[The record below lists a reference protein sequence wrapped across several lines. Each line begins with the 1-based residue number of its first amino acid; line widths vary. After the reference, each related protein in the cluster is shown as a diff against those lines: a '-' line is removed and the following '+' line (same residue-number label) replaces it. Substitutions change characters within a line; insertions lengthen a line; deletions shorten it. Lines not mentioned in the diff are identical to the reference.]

1 MQKTLLLLRHAKSDW
16 NATYGQDHDR
26 PLNSRGQRAA
36 DAMGRWLAELGPLPD
51 LILCS
56 TAVRAR
62 STCIIASE
70 AGAWQAEIQYERGLY
85 YATPKDLI
93 HYLQEV
99 PDPIQT
105 VMLVGHQPTW
115 SMTAALLSNHPVNTF
130 PTASMARIDFSVE
143 NWERSAPGTGKLI
156 WHQFPKRLPEKY
168 YHHNGDDIRE

>member
-1 MQKTLLLLRHAKSDW
+1 MPKTVLLLRHGKSDW

-26 PLNSRGQRAA
+26 PLNSRGRRASC
-36 DAMGRWLAELGPLPD
+36 AMGRWLAEVGSLPD

-62 STCIIASE
+62 STCIMASE
-70 AGAWQAEIQYERGLY
+70 AGAWQADVQYERGLY
-85 YATPKDLI
+85 HAAPQDLI

-99 PDPIQT
+99 SDHIQT

-115 SMTAALLSNHPVNTF
+115 SMTAALLSNCAVREF
-130 PTASMARIDFSVE
+130 PTASMARIDLLIE

-156 WHQFPKRLPEKY
+156 WHQLPKRLPKSY
-168 YHHNGDDIRE
+168 YNQDDGP